1 MDKKRIAGKI
11 KKKNAIFYRISMRQI
26 LKNGFILW
34 QIYIPF

>member
-1 MDKKRIAGKI
+1 MDKKRIAEKI
-11 KKKNAIFYRISMRQI
+11 RKKNAIFYRINMHQI